1 MNVLIATIS
10 AFIISFVV
18 LCDHTVASINRD
30 AIYGN
35 IELPTR
41 GTDQTDIENETVNS
55 PTCKLCA
62 IDDIGLKYICQS
74 FTSDVD
80 GCMMYT
86 LNNLHK
92 AYKSGSNAG
101 SFRRTRKQFSVNG
114 ALSSIASMLN
124 GEQTRSR
131 DQLLRSRIQSMG

>member
-1 MNVLIATIS
+1 MNVWKATIS
-10 AFIISFVV
+10 AIITTFVI
-18 LCDHTVASINRD
+18 LCDHTVVSINRD

-41 GTDQTDIENETVNS
+41 GSEQTDIENEAGNS
-55 PTCKLCA
+55 ATCKLCA

-74 FTSDVD
+74 FTPDVD
-80 GCMMYT
+80 GCMMYA
-86 LNNLHK
+86 LNSMHK
-92 AYKSGSNAG
+92 AYKTDLKG

-131 DQLLRSRIQSMG
+131 DALLRSRIQRMG